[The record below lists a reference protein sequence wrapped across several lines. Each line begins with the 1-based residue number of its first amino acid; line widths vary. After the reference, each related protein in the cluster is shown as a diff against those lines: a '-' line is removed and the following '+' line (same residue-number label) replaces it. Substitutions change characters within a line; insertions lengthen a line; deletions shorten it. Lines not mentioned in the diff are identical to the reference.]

1 MTATPISYILTS
13 MNVTKAARLGAASAV
28 PTVMMLAVLLAAP
41 SAVRSQGTRSSTGE
55 RLYAQQCAGC
65 HGADLDG
72 GVGPALRGRA
82 LLAQSRAKPPTAA
95 DLDVWIRANMP
106 VSAPGSLSRAESLA
120 ITEYVMRRNGRYG
133 GATAL
138 TAETA
143 ARLRLR

>member
-1 MTATPISYILTS
+1 M
-13 MNVTKAARLGAASAV
+13 
-28 PTVMMLAVLLAAP
+28 
-41 SAVRSQGTRSSTGE
+41 GE
-55 RLYAQQCAGC
+55 MLYAPQCAGC

-82 LLAQSRAKPPTAA
+82 LLPQSRAKAPTAA
-95 DLDVWIRANMP
+95 DLDIWIRANMP

-133 GATAL
+133 SATAM

-143 ARLRLR
+143 TRQDRKSAVEGKRGEGRVEPGGRRN